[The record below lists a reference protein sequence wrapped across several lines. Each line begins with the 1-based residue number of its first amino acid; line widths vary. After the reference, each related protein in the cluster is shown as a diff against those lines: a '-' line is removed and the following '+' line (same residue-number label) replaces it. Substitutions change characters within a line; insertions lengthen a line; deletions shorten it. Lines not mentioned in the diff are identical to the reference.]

1 MRLIFLFFLIC
12 SFNISAQQRNC
23 GTMTYLQNQISNDP
37 SISQRIINDE
47 VLLQSWISS
56 TSLSANNIISIPVV
70 VHVVYNSPTEN
81 ISDAQIQ
88 SQIDI
93 LNADFRRLNSDTIN
107 TPQPFT
113 LVAADT
119 EIEFCLASRDPDGNT
134 TNGITRTSTT
144 QTSFSTND
152 GVKFSASGGVDA
164 WNTTKYLNIWVCDIG
179 GGILGYAQFP
189 GGDPTT
195 DGIVCDYQYFGNIG
209 TATSPYDL
217 GRTATHE
224 VGHWLNLRHIWGD
237 SNCGND
243 FCNDTP
249 EHSGSN
255 YGCPTF
261 PSTSNC
267 SGNGSNGDMFMN
279 YMDYTDDVCMN
290 MFSQDQKT
298 RMIASINTQRSGLLT
313 SDGCQGSEY
322 GCTDSTA
329 INYDTL
335 AIFDNGSCCYISGCT
350 DPTAVN
356 YDSNACFDDGSCM
369 APILGCTDSTAINY
383 NPTAN
388 TLFAYGGEL
397 DNNFGSGGYFYND
410 QHLLLDVY
418 EDCIIQSATFYAEVN
433 NTITFELR
441 DANGNVIDDTTH
453 SVVPGP
459 QQLALNFDCPIGT
472 DLQLGLSSGSN
483 SGLYRNNSGPSYPY
497 DIAGALSITESSA
510 GVPGYY
516 YFYYNIEVE
525 IPCSVSANYGCTDS
539 TAFNYSPNA
548 TIDNGLCCYISGCTD
563 STAINYDL
571 NACYDDNSCI
581 YPVLGCT
588 DSLAI
593 NYSPL
598 ANTDDGSC
606 CYISGCT
613 DPTAVNYDSNA
624 CFDDGSCMAPILGCT
639 DSTAINYN
647 PTANTLFAYG
657 GELDNNFGSGGYFY
671 NDQHLLL
678 DVYED
683 CIIQSATF
691 YAEVNNTIT
700 FELRDANGN
709 VIDDTTHSVV
719 PGPQQLVLNFDC
731 PIGTDLQLG
740 LSSGSNSG
748 LYRNNSGPSYPYDIA
763 GALSITESSAGVPGY
778 YYFYYNIEV
787 VSRCVLPLPSWDCI
801 NNSCVDPGDGS
812 GQFSSLSSCEL
823 SCFAPSWDCINN
835 SCIDPGDGSGQ
846 FSSLS
851 SCELSCFA
859 PSWDCINDTC
869 IDPGDGSGQFSSLS
883 SCELSCFA
891 PSWDCINDTCI
902 DPGDGSGQFSSL
914 SSCELSCI
922 STSLS
927 EMNNDKFI
935 IYPNPFN
942 NTSTIYF
949 SNDKLSDVQL
959 LLFDITGR
967 VVRVYNTNEDN
978 ITIERGALDQGIYY
992 INLNI
997 KDRKDLKASIVI
1009 Y

>member
-1 MRLIFLFFLIC
+1 MKIFLVVFTLIFSLF
-12 SFNISAQQRNC
+12 SS
-23 GTMTYLQNQISNDP
+23 YSQNWTNHDVFPYNGVHHPITFSND
-37 SISQRIINDE
+37 
-47 VLLQSWISS
+47 
-56 TSLSANNIISIPVV
+56 SLAFVVAGSYTNN
-70 VHVVYNSPTEN
+70 VYKYNK
-81 ISDAQIQ
+81 
-88 SQIDI
+88 
-93 LNADFRRLNSDTIN
+93 L
-107 TPQPFT
+107 
-113 LVAADT
+113 
-119 EIEFCLASRDPDGNT
+119 
-134 TNGITRTSTT
+134 TNLWT
-144 QTSFSTND
+144 QLD
-152 GVKFSASGGVDA
+152 D
-164 WNTTKYLNIWVCDIG
+164 
-179 GGILGYAQFP
+179 FP
-189 GGDPTT
+189 GGNRGYAYGVSIDNKAYLGFGSDEFGNFYNDLWEYDMINDIWVQLSSLPGPGRNHPAMVVAGNKIFMGCGSNSSNLN
-195 DGIVCDYQYFGNIG
+195 DWWEYDIVNNTWSQKQDLPGNTRHHPFYFGIGDFAYVGFGHGSSPGPGTNPSNSLNIF
-209 TATSPYDL
+209 
-217 GRTATHE
+217 
-224 VGHWLNLRHIWGD
+224 
-237 SNCGND
+237 ND
-243 FCNDTP
+243 FYKYDAVNGFWTQL
-249 EHSGSN
+249 SN
-255 YGCPTF
+255 F
-261 PSTSNC
+261 PSEARVAGTQFSYNGKGYIL
-267 SGNGSNGDMFMN
+267 SGDGD
-279 YMDYTDDVCMN
+279 DHTP
-290 MFSQDQKT
+290 
-298 RMIASINTQRSGLLT
+298 L
-313 SDGCQGSEY
+313 
-322 GCTDSTA
+322 
-329 INYDTL
+329 
-335 AIFDNGSCCYISGCT
+335 DNGEFWEYEPNLDLWTQLNPHPGDAIW
-350 DPTAVN
+350 
-356 YDSNACFDDGSCM
+356 
-369 APILGCTDSTAINY
+369 APGNFILGC
-383 NPTAN
+383 
-388 TLFAYGGEL
+388 
-397 DNNFGSGGYFYND
+397 
-410 QHLLLDVY
+410 DVY
-418 EDCIIQSATFYAEVN
+418 FLLGQNN
-433 NTITFELR
+433 NTT
-441 DANGNVIDDTTH
+441 
-453 SVVPGP
+453 P
-459 QQLALNFDCPIGT
+459 
-472 DLQLGLSSGSN
+472 SS
-483 SGLYRNNSGPSYPY
+483 
-497 DIAGALSITESSA
+497 
-510 GVPGYY
+510 
-516 YFYYNIEVE
+516 F
-525 IPCSVSANYGCTDS
+525 
-539 TAFNYSPNA
+539 PNA
-548 TIDNGLCCYISGCTD
+548 
-563 STAINYDL
+563 
-571 NACYDDNSCI
+571 I
-581 YPVLGCT
+581 YKYRLSNDCGCT

-740 LSSGSNSG
+740 LSAGSNSG

-835 SCIDPGDGSGQ
+835 SCVDPGDGSGQ

-997 KDRKDLKASIVI
+997 KDRKDQKATLII